1 MVIPNGGAA
10 HSRPEV
16 VQRSRG
22 NGSSLSSPGLKSTFL
37 PGSLVEPGSD
47 VSLPVLP
54 QMNIGEDVVVLDHKS
69 QIILIFN

>member
-1 MVIPNGGAA
+1 MVIPNGGAD
-10 HSRPEV
+10 HRRPEV

-47 VSLPVLP
+47 VGLPVLS
-54 QMNIGEDVVVLDHKS
+54 QVHIGKDVVVLDH
-69 QIILIFN
+69 